1 MQAQTQRFN
10 PRSFIGIALV
20 AGGLGIV
27 AHFGGQMWATEPA
40 TIAPQ
45 VAAPVQVD
53 TAAQAPAEQPAALTL
68 DALLSEAATFTRN
81 MEMPPLGSAS
91 EPLLESRWGA
101 QTYTNGSAECSYSI
115 LDKLGLTN
123 CEASTER
130 FMETCRQFYSADHC
144 ANRMQP
150 GKETMESS
158 RQYQPVG
165 VASADVGG
173 NYVPEHWPAE
183 IRAALQYPAG
193 YNHQR
198 WVQENL
204 P

>member
-1 MQAQTQRFN
+1 MQAQVQRFN
-10 PRSFIGIALV
+10 PRSFIGIAAV
-20 AGGLGIV
+20 AGGLGIL
-27 AHFGGQMWATEPA
+27 AHFGGQMWATQPA
-40 TIAPQ
+40 TIAPPQ
-45 VAAPVQVD
+45 VAVPVQVV
-53 TAAQAPAEQPAALTL
+53 PAEQPVALTL
-68 DALLSEAATFTRN
+68 DALLSEAAALAG
-81 MEMPPLGSAS
+81 MPAMGDAT
-91 EPLLESRWGA
+91 EAAIEARWGA
-101 QTYTNGSAECSYSI
+101 QTYTNGSAECVYSI
-115 LDKLGLTN
+115 LDALGLTN

-130 FMETCRQFYSADHC
+130 FMETCRQFYSDDHC

-165 VASADVGG
+165 VASTDVGG

-193 YNHQR
+193 NNHQR
-198 WVQENL
+198 WAQENL

>member
-1 MQAQTQRFN
+1 MQAQVQRFN
-10 PRSFIGIALV
+10 PRSFIGIAAV
-20 AGGLGIV
+20 AGGLGIL
-27 AHFGGQMWATEPA
+27 AHFGGQMWATQPA
-40 TIAPQ
+40 TTAPQ
-45 VAAPVQVD
+45 VAAPIQVD
-53 TAAQAPAEQPAALTL
+53 VVAAEQPVALTL
-68 DALLSEAATFTRN
+68 DDLLSEAAALVG
-81 MEMPPLGSAS
+81 MPVMGDAS
-91 EPLLESRWGA
+91 EAAIEARWGA
-101 QTYTNGSAECSYSI
+101 QTYTNGSAECVYSI
-115 LDKLGLTN
+115 LDALGLTN

-130 FMETCRQFYSADHC
+130 FMETCRQFYSVDHC

-158 RQYQPVG
+158 RQYQSVG